1 MIKIIIDPLEL
12 EKIKYQVTEK
22 IMSDIKAINYYIDD
36 IFIGTKLNEKDTIEF
51 TAHFNDGSEVQEV
64 LNKYV
69 IRYTKEEI

>member
-1 MIKIIIDPLEL
+1 MIKIVINLLEL

-22 IMSDIKAINYYIDD
+22 IMSDIKAINYYIDG

-51 TAHFNDGSEVQEV
+51 TTHFGNCDKVQEV
-64 LNKYV
+64 LDKYV

>member
-22 IMSDIKAINYYIDD
+22 IMPDIKAINYYIDD

-51 TAHFNDGSEVQEV
+51 TAHFGNDVQEV
-64 LNKYV
+64 LDKYV

>member
-1 MIKIIIDPLEL
+1 MIKITINSLEL

-36 IFIGTKLNEKDTIEF
+36 IFIGTKLDEKGTIEF
-51 TAHFNDGSEVQEV
+51 TTHFDNGNEVQEV

-69 IRYTKEEI
+69 IHYTKEEI

>member
-1 MIKIIIDPLEL
+1 MIKISINPLEL

-36 IFIGTKLNEKDTIEF
+36 IFIGSKLDEKNTIEF
-51 TAHFNDGSEVQEV
+51 TTHFDNGDKIQEV
-64 LNKYV
+64 LNKYF

>member
-1 MIKIIIDPLEL
+1 MIKIIINPLEL

-22 IMSDIKAINYYIDD
+22 ILPDIQATNYYING

-51 TAHFNDGSEVQEV
+51 TAHFDNGSEVQEV

-69 IRYTKEEI
+69 IRCSKEEI